1 MTETPEA
8 VAPPV
13 IDPARWDEH
22 EGFRETFLAM
32 ITHAGHNAALR
43 GLGGM
48 IHEQASELQ
57 RIFYRPPEGD
67 VVHCLRAVV
76 ADLRYLTGYLEVH
89 ADARATTDEEYA
101 LLRLAWRKAASLKKV
116 ADALEEALNGGNGKN
131 ARKNTKTK
139 KREAR

>member
-13 IDPARWDEH
+13 IDPDRWDEH
-22 EGFRETFLAM
+22 EGFRETFLAQF
-32 ITHAGHNAALR
+32 TFPEHNAALR
-43 GLGGM
+43 GLGAM
-48 IHEQASELQ
+48 LCAFIHEVEELY
-57 RIFYRPPEGD
+57 YRPPEGD
-67 VVHCLRAVV
+67 LTHCLRAVV
-76 ADLRYLTGYLEVH
+76 ADLRYLTGHLENLG
-89 ADARATTDEEYA
+89 DTGSGSDEELA
-101 LLRLAWRKAASLKKV
+101 LCRLAWRKAASLKKV